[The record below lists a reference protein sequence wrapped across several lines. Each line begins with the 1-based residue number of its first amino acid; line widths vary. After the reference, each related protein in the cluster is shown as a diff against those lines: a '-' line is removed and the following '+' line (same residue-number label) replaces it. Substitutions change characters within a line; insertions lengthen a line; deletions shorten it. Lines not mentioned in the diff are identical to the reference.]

1 MDSLRKLQPN
11 LFLIDG
17 GDTGEGPNYLRA
29 WKPLI
34 LWDAMMAMGY
44 DLISLGERDISDT
57 SKVWLSARSMAS
69 TRFLGGNM
77 TLKNDATPFLDTYA
91 ILQKGHV
98 KLGVVAAMD
107 LRLASRLPGLSL
119 EPVEQTLNQAQKAFA
134 RANVDF
140 RVLIYH
146 GLLSDAERLATER
159 TDFDLILLGHSI
171 GRPMQSRAEPGRVPI
186 VGPGDRGREL
196 AWITL
201 KTPLKSEEE
210 KFQCTI
216 VPLGNH
222 VPDSPKAQ
230 TFLQKAREVGKQI
243 YTQYSRRRTR
253 LKPKR

>member
-1 MDSLRKLQPN
+1 
-11 LFLIDG
+11 
-17 GDTGEGPNYLRA
+17 
-29 WKPLI
+29 
-34 LWDAMMAMGY
+34 MAMGY

-77 TLKNDATPFLDTYA
+77 TLKNDATPFLEPYA
-91 ILQKGHV
+91 VLQKGNV
-98 KLGVVAAMD
+98 KIGVVAAMD
-107 LRLASRLPGLSL
+107 VRLASRLPGIAL

-134 RANVDF
+134 RADVDF

-146 GLLSDAERLATER
+146 GLLSDAERLAAER

-171 GRPMQSRAEPGRVPI
+171 GRPMQNRAEPGRVPI

-201 KTPLKSEEE
+201 KKPAQSEEE
-210 KFQCTI
+210 KFQCAI

-230 TFLQKAREVGKQI
+230 TLQQTFQKASKQI
-243 YTQYSRRRTR
+243 YRS
-253 LKPKR
+253 L